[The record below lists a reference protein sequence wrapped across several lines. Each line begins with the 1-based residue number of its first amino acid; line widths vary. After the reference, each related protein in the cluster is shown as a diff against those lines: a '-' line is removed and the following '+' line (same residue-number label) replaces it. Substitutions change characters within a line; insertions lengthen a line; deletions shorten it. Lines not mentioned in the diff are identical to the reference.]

1 MTKGNIVKIKESYRI
16 ERQIP
21 IEVPGL
27 VLRPPY
33 EKQIQLTETLTACE
47 IMIDIL
53 VGGKV
58 FSAIPVKYCSRIKK
72 QEN

>member
-1 MTKGNIVKIKESYRI
+1 MTKGNIVKIKESYRV

-21 IEVPGL
+21 ATVPGL

-47 IMIDIL
+47 LMIDIL
-53 VGGKV
+53 IGGKV
-58 FSAIPVKYCSRIKK
+58 FPGIPVKYCSRIKK
-72 QEN
+72 QDN